1 MHSVLKIFHST
12 SGTPRVAVAA
22 LSLLWLPLSM
32 GAHAQSAE
40 VSQTASTTAVVIPQQ
55 VRYAGALPSRAGV
68 TVEAVFKIYATA
80 EGGEPLWTETQQ
92 VAVGAD
98 GTYSVLLGAASQ
110 SGLPQGVFA
119 AGQARWV
126 GVTVDRGEEQ
136 SRSPLASVAYAM
148 KAGDAESVGGLAA
161 ATLATKS
168 DLAKLSQTVATA
180 VQAQPQFQPEVT
192 PTGSGTPNYVPLWTA
207 SGTLGNSG
215 IYQAASGFVGIG
227 TATPG
232 GPLQLSTGAQGG
244 ANATMMLT
252 QTNAGSGNYYA
263 DLGLY
268 NSKGLIGNLSALG
281 AGYPAGNLYGA
292 NDVVFLGGQQN
303 AGTNL
308 IMLTNTSGALKFG
321 TGGYAIANERM
332 RIGAAGGVS
341 VGNSYVTTDPGAGNL
356 IVSGKVGVGTK
367 TPAAVLEVNGT
378 AKFDGLVSFASGQT
392 FPGAGTG
399 TITGITTTSPLAGSG
414 TSGSVA
420 LSLNTS
426 ALETTLNGKYAQLG
440 AADTFTTATT
450 FSKGLTASGTSG
462 ATGVY
467 GSSDTGYGVLG
478 RSNSGQGLVG
488 DVTSPADASA
498 GVLGYTGSALSAT
511 YSAEA
516 TLASAGVWADTSGG
530 GGSSAPVALF
540 ATADAGYGAAVF
552 NASAPFPALL
562 VFNTAG
568 TGATISAG
576 TTGDGMDVTAN
587 LGDGVDAITG
597 GGGSGV
603 YGFTLTGAQGSAGVW
618 GVGVSPSNVG
628 ASIDVY
634 GAVWGDSGIDDST
647 IGSDWSAGV
656 YGTADNGRA
665 GVFVNESNSYPT
677 MYLYNYGT
685 DGTGNVKTGLF
696 GTLMAASATGT
707 CGIDGGSMSCTGPIK
722 SLVSA
727 GGSRTVETYSMQSP
741 ENWMED
747 FGSGSVVNGHAS
759 ISLDP
764 AFAQTVSADA
774 SYKVFITPNGES
786 KGLYVTAKTASGF
799 EVRESNGG
807 SSSLSFDYRIVAKRA
822 GYEAKRMVDVTDAFT
837 GEMSRAK
844 LAKVE
849 GAKPV
854 VRLKKPSFLE
864 QQLKKPHRTIIPRPA
879 AGTVL
884 PQVTAVP
891 ARQAASK

>member
-1 MHSVLKIFHST
+1 MTMTVKLLSSSLYVT
-12 SGTPRVAVAA
+12 AA
-22 LSLLWLPLSM
+22 APLLWLSLSM
-32 GAHAQSAE
+32 GAYAQSAE
-40 VSQTASTTAVVIPQQ
+40 VSQTASTTAIVIPQQ
-55 VRYAGALPSRAGV
+55 VRYAGALPSRAGG

-98 GTYSVLLGAASQ
+98 GTYTVLLGAATEK
-110 SGLPQGVFA
+110 GLPQGVFA

-126 GVTVDRGEEQ
+126 GVSVDRGEEQ

-168 DLAKLSQTVATA
+168 DLAKLSQAVATV

-321 TGGYAIANERM
+321 TGGYAIANERL

-341 VGNSYVTTDPGAGNL
+341 LGNSYVATDPGAGNL

-440 AADTFTTATT
+440 ANNTFADYVNFN
-450 FSKGLTASGTSG
+450 SGIGVDLASGSSYAAVNAVGTKG
-462 ATGVY
+462 TTGVY
-467 GSSDTGYGVLG
+467 GSSDTGYGLEGV
-478 RSNSGQGLVG
+478 SASGKGVVG
-488 DVTSPADASA
+488 QVTAPAGGSS
-498 GVLGYTGSALSAT
+498 GVLGYVGSAFSAT
-511 YSAEA
+511 YSIV
-516 TLASAGVWADTSGG
+516 SMFDAGVSADAVAD
-530 GGSSAPVALF
+530 GSSANAVAGLLATTDDAYGALVANASTTYPALF
-540 ATADAGYGAAVF
+540 VDNFDGPGVYAFSGHTGNALVAQANEGYAGDFENVSNDLTTLYVQNFGSGGLGTAVK
-552 NASAPFPALL
+552 
-562 VFNTAG
+562 G
-568 TGATISAG
+568 TGS
-576 TTGDGMDVTAN
+576 
-587 LGDGVDAITG
+587 
-597 GGGSGV
+597 
-603 YGFTLTGAQGSAGVW
+603 
-618 GVGVSPSNVG
+618 
-628 ASIDVY
+628 
-634 GAVWGDSGIDDST
+634 
-647 IGSDWSAGV
+647 
-656 YGTADNGRA
+656 
-665 GVFVNESNSYPT
+665 
-677 MYLYNYGT
+677 
-685 DGTGNVKTGLF
+685 TGLF
-696 GTLMAASATGT
+696 DTLTATSATGT
-707 CGIDGGSMSCTGPIK
+707 CGIGGGSMSCTGPMK
-722 SLVSA
+722 SLVSTA
-727 GGSRTVETYSMQSP
+727 GSRTVETYAPQSA

-747 FGSGSVVNGHAS
+747 YGTGAMNHGVGVVQ
-759 ISLDP
+759 LDST
-764 AFAQTVSADA
+764 FADTVTADA
-774 SYKVFITPNGES
+774 SYHVFLTPRGDS
-786 KGLYVTAKTASGF
+786 PGHLYVTNVTAGSF
-799 EVRESNGG
+799 EVRESG
-807 SSSLSFDYRIVAKRA
+807 SGTSSISFDYKIVGKRR
-822 GYEAKRMVDVTDAFT
+822 GYEAQRMVDVTEAFT
-837 GEMSRAK
+837 REMAK
-844 LAKVE
+844 GQAAKE
-849 GAKPV
+849 EHAKRTLLGKRRPGQV
-854 VRLKKPSFLE
+854 PSASHGMIV
-864 QQLKKPHRTIIPRPA
+864 PSSTPMTIS
-879 AGTVL
+879 
-884 PQVTAVP
+884 PQAVP
-891 ARQAASK
+891 AAANLAASK

>member
-1 MHSVLKIFHST
+1 MQTRTNIFRFVSR
-12 SGTPRVAVAA
+12 SPLVIAA
-22 LSLLWLPLSM
+22 AAMLWLPLST
-32 GAHAQSAE
+32 GAVAQTAD
-40 VSQTASTTAVVIPQQ
+40 VSQAVSAVVPVVPQQ
-55 VRYAGALPSRAGV
+55 VRYTGSLVNRAGV

-168 DLAKLSQTVATA
+168 DLAKLSQTVATV

-440 AADTFTTATT
+440 AADTFTTAAT
-450 FSKGLTASGTSG
+450 FSGGLTGDMSKGSGYS
-462 ATGVY
+462 AVTGMGTN
-467 GSSDTGYGVLG
+467 GSTGLTGISDTGFGVVGTASAAPLG
-478 RSNSGQGLVG
+478 
-488 DVTSPADASA
+488 SA
-498 GVLGYTGSALSAT
+498 GVLGTTGTTFSAT
-511 YSAEA
+511 YTDFAPSY
-516 TLASAGVWADTSGG
+516 SAGIWADKSDAAYG
-530 GGSSAPVALF
+530 PALF
-540 ATADAGYGAAVF
+540 ATADDEPGAFVLNNSEYSIALDAENYAGPAAYFGAEGASGVGIEVLANNDNAGSFQNSSNSEPTLNVYNAGAGGLGTAVK
-552 NASAPFPALL
+552 
-562 VFNTAG
+562 G
-568 TGATISAG
+568 TGS
-576 TTGDGMDVTAN
+576 
-587 LGDGVDAITG
+587 
-597 GGGSGV
+597 
-603 YGFTLTGAQGSAGVW
+603 
-618 GVGVSPSNVG
+618 
-628 ASIDVY
+628 
-634 GAVWGDSGIDDST
+634 
-647 IGSDWSAGV
+647 
-656 YGTADNGRA
+656 
-665 GVFVNESNSYPT
+665 
-677 MYLYNYGT
+677 
-685 DGTGNVKTGLF
+685 TGLF
-696 GTLMAASATGT
+696 DTLTATSATGT
-707 CGIDGGSMSCTGPIK
+707 CGIGGGSMSCTGPMK
-722 SLVSA
+722 SLVSTG
-727 GGSRTVETYSMQSP
+727 GGSRTVETYAMQSP
-741 ENWMED
+741 ESWMED
-747 FGSGSVVNGHAS
+747 FGTGSMERGTGVVQ
-759 ISLDP
+759 IDP
-764 AFAQTVSADA
+764 AFAETVTADA
-774 SYKVFITPNGES
+774 SYHVFLTPRGDS
-786 KGLYVTAKTASGF
+786 PGHLYVTNVTANSF
-799 EVRESNGG
+799 EVREANGG
-807 SSSLSFDYRIVAKRA
+807 TSSISFDYRIVAKRR
-822 GYEAKRMVDVTDAFT
+822 GYEAKRLTDVTDAFHRET
-837 GEMSRAK
+837 ERA
-844 LAKVE
+844 AKN
-849 GAKPV
+849 
-854 VRLKKPSFLE
+854 RLDHATRPGMGPGMK
-864 QQLKKPHRTIIPRPA
+864 QHRASVSGPTP
-879 AGTVL
+879 GSVL
-884 PQVTAVP
+884 PQAKTVS
-891 ARQAASK
+891 AR

>member
-168 DLAKLSQTVATA
+168 DLAKLSQTVATV

-440 AADTFTTATT
+440 AADTFTTAAT
-450 FSKGLTASGTSG
+450 FSGGLTGDMTKGSGYS
-462 ATGVY
+462 AVTGMGTN
-467 GSSDTGYGVLG
+467 GSTGLTGISDTGFGV
-478 RSNSGQGLVG
+478 VG
-488 DVTSPADASA
+488 TASAAPVGSA
-498 GVLGYTGSALSAT
+498 GVLGTTGTTFSSTYTTAIPS
-511 YSAEA
+511 YSA
-516 TLASAGVWADTSGG
+516 GIWADKSDANNG
-530 GGSSAPVALF
+530 PALI
-540 ATADAGYGAAVF
+540 ATADNHNAALLF
-552 NASAPFPALL
+552 NNSGLPALYAENL
-562 VFNTAG
+562 
-568 TGATISAG
+568 TGNAA
-576 TTGDGMDVTAN
+576 DFEA
-587 LGDGVDAITG
+587 A
-597 GGGSGV
+597 GGSG
-603 YGFTLTGAQGSAGVW
+603 
-618 GVGVSPSNVG
+618 
-628 ASIDVY
+628 I
-634 GAVWGDSGIDDST
+634 GIYVAANN
-647 IGSDWSAGV
+647 DW
-656 YGTADNGRA
+656 A
-665 GVFVNESNSYPT
+665 GVFENDSNSAPT
-677 MYLYNYGT
+677 LYLYNYGT
-685 DGTGNVKTGLF
+685 GGLGAAVKGTGAAGLF
-696 GTLMAASATGT
+696 DTFMAGSATGT
-707 CGIDGGSMSCTGPIK
+707 CGIGGGSMSCTGPMK
-722 SLVSA
+722 SLVSTG
-727 GGSRTVETYSMQSP
+727 GGSRTVETYATQSA

-747 FGSGSVVNGHAS
+747 YGTGELARGVGVVQ
-759 ISLDP
+759 IDP
-764 AFAQTVSADA
+764 TFADTVTADA
-774 SYKVFITPNGES
+774 KYHVFLTPHGDS
-786 KGLYVTAKTASGF
+786 KGLYVTSLTPTSF
-799 EVRESNGG
+799 EVHESGG
-807 SSSLSFDYRIVAKRA
+807 GTSTLSFDYKIV
-822 GYEAKRMVDVTDAFT
+822 
-837 GEMSRAK
+837 
-844 LAKVE
+844 
-849 GAKPV
+849 
-854 VRLKKPSFLE
+854 
-864 QQLKKPHRTIIPRPA
+864 
-879 AGTVL
+879 
-884 PQVTAVP
+884 
-891 ARQAASK
+891 

>member
-1 MHSVLKIFHST
+1 MQTRTNIFRFVSR
-12 SGTPRVAVAA
+12 SPLVIAA
-22 LSLLWLPLSM
+22 AAMLWLPLST
-32 GAHAQSAE
+32 GAVAQTAD
-40 VSQTASTTAVVIPQQ
+40 VSQAVSAVVPVVPQQ
-55 VRYAGALPSRAGV
+55 VRYTGSLVNRAGV

-98 GTYSVLLGAASQ
+98 GSYSVLLGAASQ

-168 DLAKLSQTVATA
+168 DLAKLSQTVATV

-440 AADTFTTATT
+440 AADTFTTAAT
-450 FSKGLTASGTSG
+450 FSGGLTGDMTKGSGYS
-462 ATGVY
+462 AVTGMGTN
-467 GSSDTGYGVLG
+467 GSTGLTGISDTGFGV
-478 RSNSGQGLVG
+478 VG
-488 DVTSPADASA
+488 TASAAPVGSA
-498 GVLGYTGSALSAT
+498 GVLGTTGTTFSSTYTTAIPS
-511 YSAEA
+511 YSA
-516 TLASAGVWADTSGG
+516 GIWADKSDANNG
-530 GGSSAPVALF
+530 PALI
-540 ATADAGYGAAVF
+540 ATADNHNAALLF
-552 NASAPFPALL
+552 NNSGLPALYAENL
-562 VFNTAG
+562 
-568 TGATISAG
+568 TGNAA
-576 TTGDGMDVTAN
+576 DFEA
-587 LGDGVDAITG
+587 A
-597 GGGSGV
+597 GGSG
-603 YGFTLTGAQGSAGVW
+603 
-618 GVGVSPSNVG
+618 
-628 ASIDVY
+628 I
-634 GAVWGDSGIDDST
+634 GIYVAANN
-647 IGSDWSAGV
+647 DW
-656 YGTADNGRA
+656 A
-665 GVFVNESNSYPT
+665 GVFENDSNSAPT
-677 MYLYNYGT
+677 LYLYNYGT
-685 DGTGNVKTGLF
+685 GGLGAAVKGTGAAGLF
-696 GTLMAASATGT
+696 DTFMAGSATGT
-707 CGIDGGSMSCTGPIK
+707 CGIGGGSMSCTGPMK
-722 SLVSA
+722 SLVSTG
-727 GGSRTVETYSMQSP
+727 GGSRTVETYATQSA

-747 FGSGSVVNGHAS
+747 YGTGELARGVGVVQ
-759 ISLDP
+759 IDP
-764 AFAQTVSADA
+764 TFADTVTADA
-774 SYKVFITPNGES
+774 KYHVFLTPHGDS
-786 KGLYVTAKTASGF
+786 KGLYVTSLTPTSF
-799 EVRESNGG
+799 EVHESGG
-807 SSSLSFDYRIVAKRA
+807 GTSTLSFDYKIVGKRR
-822 GYEAKRMVDVTDAFT
+822 GYETQRMVDVTERLKVQMDAAKAHALARPAL
-837 GEMSRAK
+837 RAK
-844 LAKVE
+844 GAAKGSGKLGSLA
-849 GAKPV
+849 APV
-854 VRLKKPSFLE
+854 VHP
-864 QQLKKPHRTIIPRPA
+864 
-879 AGTVL
+879 
-884 PQVTAVP
+884 
-891 ARQAASK
+891 